1 MSSSELASSIV
12 NSSNEGSDTIIP
24 GFQQQQQEQQ
34 EQQLPSPLASQQ
46 QQQQQQ
52 QCFAKKTIDTSDNN
66 NNTLSSPTTASPTT
80 SVTAVLAPA
89 PSTTGITPLETSG
102 PHTTLTGISSTST
115 VNASPNTAPSAPV
128 QAYAK
133 LEGED
138 FCYYIRTLQVTLG
151 RKAAASTPNNVD
163 IPLGNTKSVSRHH
176 ARLFYNFTTQRFEMM
191 VFGKNGA
198 LVNERF
204 VECGATVPLENRT
217 KIQIGDVA
225 FVFLLPRL
233 MDLDDKVNNG
243 ADHGS
248 VVNANGSSDKERRVG
263 GGSEGDYISTPR
275 QLQKNGGGSDVITT
289 TTLDHLNKKQRKRPL
304 LQKKQRPTTS
314 TAAATT
320 VTSGMES
327 SLSDDLG
334 ATYSPIPGSYN
345 DKNIKPP
352 YSYAAIIAQAINS
365 CTEKKMTLSSI
376 YAYITHQYPYYQMT
390 QNGWQNSIRHNLSLN
405 KAFIKVPRQKDEPG
419 KGAFWAIDPNVD
431 PQFLN
436 GIYKRNKRSS
446 PQQKPISSD
455 SNNND
460 NAPTNTTVNTPAPG
474 NDDDLPSSPTTSTS
488 TEPPLKRIKTE
499 QAPPSSPIS
508 SSLAV
513 SDVNTN
519 QMQTA
524 EMKNEQ
530 DDIVKMEAT
539 ENTKTNA
546 SPPLISTL
554 PPPLPLPPSSS
565 SISSSSTVN
574 TSEVNQTHTKDISP
588 PPPPPP
594 PVTTTAIIP
603 PGQMSASASASQT
616 PADTAASSSQPQSS
630 NSATPVMQTQLQI
643 QLQQT
648 IRQHL
653 LDPVRNPLPPSIA
666 QLLPQAIAQLPPAL
680 RTQLS
685 ATLQAALSAH
695 QTQQQQQS
703 SALATSTH
711 GSPSALSEST
721 SLPTANMSDSSRSPP
736 LATNPTETSANEKS

>member
-1 MSSSELASSIV
+1 M
-12 NSSNEGSDTIIP
+12 T
-24 GFQQQQQEQQ
+24 
-34 EQQLPSPLASQQ
+34 PL
-46 QQQQQQ
+46 
-52 QCFAKKTIDTSDNN
+52 DTSD
-66 NNTLSSPTTASPTT
+66 
-80 SVTAVLAPA
+80 
-89 PSTTGITPLETSG
+89 
-102 PHTTLTGISSTST
+102 PHTTLTAMTSTTTTTST
-115 VNASPNTAPSAPV
+115 VSASPNAAPSAPV

-243 ADHGS
+243 AEHGS
-248 VVNANGSSDKERRVG
+248 VVNANGSGDKERRVG

-275 QLQKNGGGSDVITT
+275 QLQKNGGGSD
-289 TTLDHLNKKQRKRPL
+289 RS
-304 LQKKQRPTTS
+304 TTS
-314 TAAATT
+314 TTAATS
-320 VTSGMES
+320 VTSGIES

-446 PQQKPISSD
+446 PQQKPISGDS
-455 SNNND
+455 SNND
-460 NAPTNTTVNTPAPG
+460 STPTTTAVNTPAPG
-474 NDDDLPSSPTTSTS
+474 NDDDLPSSPATSTS
-488 TEPPLKRIKTE
+488 TEPPQKRIKTE
-499 QAPPSSPIS
+499 QAPLSSPIS
-508 SSLAV
+508 SSLLGN
-513 SDVNTN
+513 DVN
-519 QMQTA
+519 MEQTHA
-524 EMKNEQ
+524 TEIKNEQ

-539 ENTKTNA
+539 ENTKADA
-546 SPPLISTL
+546 SPPPISSL
-554 PPPLPLPPSSS
+554 PPPPPFPPSSS

-574 TSEVNQTHTKDISP
+574 TSEVNQTHTKDISS

-603 PGQMSASASASQT
+603 PGQMPSSASASQT
-616 PADTAASSSQPQSS
+616 PADTVPSSIQPQST
-630 NSATPVMQTQLQI
+630 NSAAPVMQTQLQI

-695 QTQQQQQS
+695 QTQQQQLGNALATPTHASPSTPSES
-703 SALATSTH
+703 SALPATSI
-711 GSPSALSEST
+711 
-721 SLPTANMSDSSRSPP
+721 SDRSSSPP
-736 LATNPTETSANEKS
+736 QATDSTEKSANEKS